1 MHESLAFGIFLTMIA
16 GLMSGNCMLP
26 MKFVRSWKWENVWLV
41 FSVIS
46 LIVLPWALAL
56 ALVDNLFA
64 TYSALSM
71 RQLAVPILF
80 GAGWGIAQ
88 VLFGISVIRLGLGL
102 AYAIIVGLGALL
114 GTLVPLFVQQHE
126 LAKGR

>member
-1 MHESLAFGIFLTMIA
+1 MGHSVLPGVSLVLIA
-16 GLMSGNCMLP
+16 GLMAGCCMLP

-46 LIVLPWALAL
+46 LIVIPWALAL

-71 RQLAVPILF
+71 RQFVVPILF
-80 GAGWGIAQ
+80 GAGWGVAQ
-88 VLFGISVIRLGLGL
+88 VLFGISVTRLGLVL
-102 AYAIIVGLGALL
+102 AYA
-114 GTLVPLFVQQHE
+114 
-126 LAKGR
+126 